1 VGAGVT
7 VGAMYVYKGDLAEI
21 YRSCMRSLNDIE
33 YCAGVVDTV
42 VDAASRWIYTYT
54 HASGDRNRPTF
65 RFHIIRT
72 HSDYTVKIFV
82 DAKKESLILVL
93 DGLGHSIH
101 LYYEREGGKFV
112 LKRGGIASLETIAL
126 MNGYFEPP
134 LGDFKKYRGGEQ

>member
-1 VGAGVT
+1 
-7 VGAMYVYKGDLAEI
+7 MYMYKGDLAEI
-21 YRSCMRSLNDIE
+21 YRSCMKSLNDAE

-42 VDAASRWIYTYT
+42 VDAASRWIYSY
-54 HASGDRNRPTF
+54 ASEGRINPMF

-72 HSDYTVKIFV
+72 HSDYQVKIFV
-82 DAKKESLILVL
+82 DSKKESLILKL

-112 LKRGGIASLETIAL
+112 LKRGGIVSLETIAL

-134 LGDFKKYRGGEQ
+134 LDALTKHRGGGQ